1 MSIHNRHLRR
11 SRAVLTSFLAAIF
24 VFSSCDKDTTAPP
37 PPPSTKYLVW
47 HFETDLDG
55 WSVGT
60 GGNGWGTVTWL
71 DKEGGIVKLD
81 GSDEG
86 TLDGEPN
93 SWLHKSIT
101 LPAKAST
108 ISFRTCAHNR
118 DGATGSLRVQL
129 EDDGGTWHTLLDWEQ
144 LTGIEGQYS
153 WVNRSAD
160 ITAFAGKDVTFYFQ
174 QGDDDIGT
182 HEQRYVDTIKIKYVE

>member
-1 MSIHNRHLRR
+1 MSIHNRHLRY
-11 SRAVLTSFLAAIF
+11 SPAVLTFLLAAIF
-24 VFSSCDKDTTAPP
+24 VFSSCDKDTAAPP
-37 PPPSTKYLVW
+37 TPSTKYLVW
-47 HFETDLDG
+47 NFETDLDG
-55 WSVGT
+55 WSVGS

-101 LPAKAST
+101 LPAKAS
-108 ISFRTCAHNR
+108 ILSFRTCPHDR

-129 EDDGGTWHTLLDWEQ
+129 EADGGTRHTLLDWEQ
-144 LTGIEGQYS
+144 LTGVEGQYI

-160 ITAFAGKDVTFYFQ
+160 IAEFAGKAVRIYFQ

-182 HEQRYVDTIKIKYVE
+182 HEQRYVDTIKIKYIE